1 MHVPDGFLSTP
12 VALSCAAL
20 AVAGVGAAASR
31 SRALLGSRAVPRMG
45 VTAAFVFS
53 AQMINFPVAGGR
65 PGTSWAGRS
74 RPYCSGLLPPSS
86 R

>member
-12 VALSCAAL
+12 VAIACAAL

-45 VTAAFVFS
+45 VTAAFIFS
-53 AQMINFPVAGGR
+53 AQMINFPVAGE
-65 PGTSWAGRS
+65 PPATSSAAPS
-74 RPYCSGLLPPSS
+74 RRCCSDPRPPSS